1 MINQMLVASI
11 LCLFSQ
17 VTIPA
22 DAKVA
27 PGRLLKITATSDN
40 KVIRWLNVND
50 DVDLIVSDNG
60 KWAIFSSTVAGQYKI
75 FCWTA
80 AGDVP
85 SEPVMC
91 LVTVKDLNNPDVVPS
106 KLLSL
111 IQKAYEQDL
120 SQDKKTEVKLLK
132 IVYDRLL
139 GLIDSEK
146 MATHGDFYTF
156 ARKLS
161 IETINQNCLQQIRQ
175 LISEDL
181 SANIS
186 TDPSA
191 ELNAE
196 AKQKLKILLL
206 NYSKILGGL

>member
-1 MINQMLVASI
+1 M
-11 LCLFSQ
+11 CLFSQ
-17 VTIPA
+17 VTIPME
-22 DAKVA
+22 AKVA
-27 PGRLLKITATSDN
+27 PGRLLKISATSEN

-50 DVDLIVSDNG
+50 NVDLIVSDNG

-80 AGDVP
+80 AGDIP

-106 KLLSL
+106 KLFDLL
-111 IQKAYEQDL
+111 QKAYNQDL

-132 IVYDRLL
+132 VIYDRLII
-139 GLIDSEK
+139 LIDSEK
-146 MATHGDFYTF
+146 MATHGDFYSL

-161 IETINQNCLQQIRQ
+161 IETINQTCLLEVRK

-191 ELNAE
+191 ELNAD
-196 AKQKLKILLL
+196 AKIKLKSLLVT
-206 NYSKILGGL
+206 YSKILGGI